1 MIFKVFGYQ
10 IKTLSCVLLSLN
22 VKAKVSSMH
31 LILNFQRGGD
41 GRGIKPVKP
50 FLSMGIFLND
60 TDMALDHELMANKWA
75 TKFSH
80 RHFI

>member
-1 MIFKVFGYQ
+1 
-10 IKTLSCVLLSLN
+10 
-22 VKAKVSSMH
+22 
-31 LILNFQRGGD
+31 
-41 GRGIKPVKP
+41 
-50 FLSMGIFLND
+50 MGIFLND